1 MDLVRANEHFT
12 AERSMN
18 PVAADPFVSSLQV
31 SHDAN
36 IAEGVRFG
44 RDVTI
49 HEGVEIAAGVEIGN
63 RVTLRNCILREG
75 VRIEENCIVGYGN
88 ITGGFSHKLE
98 GYRQKS
104 PAILGEETLVRP
116 GSVLY
121 QAVEIGKNCWINH
134 MVMLREHTHV
144 GDRTSIGTMSDSEG
158 YNVIG
163 SHVSIHSQVQLCARL
178 TIEDYVFIAPMT
190 VFANG
195 SPMNYARNF
204 ESVEQAATV
213 RFGAQIAVNC
223 VIMPRVEVGYESVV
237 GPSSLV
243 SQDVPD
249 LSMVMGYPAR
259 VIQRIPPEQRMPVE
273 LRRRYYG
280 ASEEPPP
287 RGKPE

>member
-1 MDLVRANEHFT
+1 MQSRAHFN
-12 AERSMN
+12 AERSID
-18 PVAADPFVSSLQV
+18 PAAPDPFAASLQIGR
-31 SHDAN
+31 DAK

-44 RDVTI
+44 RDVKI
-49 HEGVEIAAGVEIGN
+49 HEGVEIAAGVEIGD

-75 VRIEENCIVGYGN
+75 VRVEDNCIIGYGN
-88 ITGGFSHKLE
+88 IAGGFSHKLD
-98 GYRQKS
+98 GYQRKN

-116 GSVLY
+116 GSVVY
-121 QAVEIGKNCWINH
+121 QGVEIGRNCWINH
-134 MVMLREHTHV
+134 MVMLREHTHI

-158 YNVIG
+158 YNLIG
-163 SHVSIHSQVQLCARL
+163 SHVSIHSQIQLCARL
-178 TIEDYVFIAPMT
+178 TIEDYVFIGPMT

-195 SPMNYARNF
+195 SPMNYAREF

-223 VIMPRVEVGYESVV
+223 VIMPRVEVGYESVI

-243 SQDVPD
+243 SQNVPD

-273 LRRRYYG
+273 IRRRYYG
-280 ASEEPPP
+280 GSEEPGTRP
-287 RGKPE
+287 